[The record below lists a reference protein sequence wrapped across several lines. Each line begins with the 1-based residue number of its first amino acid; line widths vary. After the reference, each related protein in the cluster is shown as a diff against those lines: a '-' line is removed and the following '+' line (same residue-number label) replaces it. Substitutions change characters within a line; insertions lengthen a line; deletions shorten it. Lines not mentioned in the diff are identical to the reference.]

1 MTADDSRRSELS
13 HERAEGRIRCSSDR
27 RTSATEK
34 SKPSK
39 ASAESSYSA
48 NVTSLPS
55 DPNIAYLTPEAR
67 ARVEI
72 DRMLAATGWVVQDY
86 VRVNLSAPRGVAV
99 VPEVEK
105 TIQP

>member
-1 MTADDSRRSELS
+1 
-13 HERAEGRIRCSSDR
+13 
-27 RTSATEK
+27 
-34 SKPSK
+34 
-39 ASAESSYSA
+39 
-48 NVTSLPS
+48 VTSLPS

-99 VPEVEK
+99 RDQRPRAHKPAPRTLVA
-105 TIQP
+105 QH